1 MNRTKHQA
9 ACLSVALIATAMAG
23 CNQEQKQYPPNIL
36 FIFSDDHATHAIGAY
51 GPKHNNPEL
60 HQYVQTPN
68 LDRLAGEGMLFANV
82 FCGNSICGPSRA
94 TILTGKHSHLNGM
107 LNNDTIFNGAQQTF
121 PKLLQAGGYETAW
134 IGKWHL
140 FSEPTGFDHW
150 LILNNPGQQ
159 GSYYNPVLGSAAG
172 NEKVTGHTATIIT
185 DRAIEWLK
193 NTRNREK
200 PFFLAYSHKTP
211 HREWVPG
218 PEEYDLYKGI
228 DLPLPTNF
236 HDDYS
241 TRSSAL
247 KEQEMEIDTHMNE
260 QDLKLVPPGYLNDDQ
275 LAQFMESYGPENEAL
290 KMANL
295 SGNALAEWKYQRYV
309 KDYLRSVTSMD
320 KEIGRM
326 LQFLDESGLAENTIV
341 VYSSDQG
348 FYLGDHGWFDKRWMY
363 EESLRMPLIVRW
375 PGVTPAATR
384 DEHLVQNTDFAA
396 TFLDMAGLAIPE
408 DIQGKSI
415 VPLLHG
421 HKPGGWRDVA
431 YYHYYAWPDWHMVQ
445 PHYGIRSDRYKL
457 IRFYNTD
464 EWELFDLEKDPD
476 EMVNQYAS
484 PEYSTIVKA
493 MTGRLEKA
501 RAEVGDTAIMKATS
515 KYHR

>member
-1 MNRTKHQA
+1 MYRTKHQA
-9 ACLSVALIATAMAG
+9 ACLGVALLATTMAG
-23 CNQEQKQYPPNIL
+23 CRQEQKVNPPNIL

-51 GPKHNNPEL
+51 GPKNNNPEL
-60 HQYVQTPN
+60 QRFVQTPN
-68 LDRLAGEGMLFANV
+68 LDRLAGEGMLFTNV

-159 GSYYNPVLGSAAG
+159 GTYYNPVLGSPSG

-193 NTRNREK
+193 NKRNREK

-218 PEEYDLYKGI
+218 PEEYDLYKGM

-290 KMANL
+290 KKANL
-295 SGNALAEWKYQRYV
+295 SGNTLAEWKYQRYV

-326 LQFLDESGLAENTIV
+326 LQYLEESGLAENTIV
-341 VYSSDQG
+341 IYSSDQG
-348 FYLGDHGWFDKRWMY
+348 FYLGDHGWLDKRWMY

-375 PGVTPAATR
+375 PGVTEASSR
-384 DEHLVQNTDFAA
+384 DEHIVQNTDYAA
-396 TFLDMAGLAIPE
+396 TLLDMAGLVVPE

-415 VPLLHG
+415 VPLLKG
-421 HKPGGWRDVA
+421 HEPSGWRDVA

-484 PEYSTIVKA
+484 PEYGAIVEA

-501 RAEVGDTAIMKATS
+501 REEIGDTAIMKATS

>member
-1 MNRTKHQA
+1 MNRQ
-9 ACLSVALIATAMAG
+9 LFRLISFLVTVMFLMN
-23 CNQEQKQYPPNIL
+23 CTPQKEEAQRPNIL

-51 GPKHNNPEL
+51 GEKHNNPEL
-60 HQYVQTPN
+60 QNFVKTPH
-68 LDRLAGEGMLFANV
+68 LDGLAQQGMLFNNV

-107 LNNDTIFNGAQQTF
+107 LNNDTTFNGAQQTF
-121 PKLLQAGGYETAW
+121 PKLLQTGGYQTAW

-150 LILNNPGQQ
+150 LILDNPGQQ
-159 GSYYNPVLGSAAG
+159 GTYYNPILGSPEG
-172 NEKVTGHTATIIT
+172 QEKVTGHTATIIT
-185 DRAIEWLK
+185 DRAIDWLK
-193 NTRNREK
+193 SQRDAEK

-218 PEEYDLYKGI
+218 PEEYDLYKDE

-236 HDDYS
+236 YDDYS

-247 KEQEMEIDTHMNE
+247 HKQEMEIANHMNE
-260 QDLKLVPPGYLNDDQ
+260 SDLKLIPPPYLNDEQ
-275 LAQFMESYGPENEAL
+275 LERFMESYGPENEAL
-290 KMANL
+290 AEAQLTEKE
-295 SGNALAEWKYQRYV
+295 LAEWKYQRYV
-309 KDYLRSVTSMD
+309 KDYLRSVKSMD

-326 LQFLDESGLAENTIV
+326 LKYLDESGLAENTVV

-363 EESLRMPLIVRW
+363 EESLRMPLIIKW
-375 PGVTPAATR
+375 PEVTNMASK
-384 DEHLVQNTDFAA
+384 DNHIIQNTDFAA
-396 TFLDMAGLAIPE
+396 TFLDIAGIEIPE

-415 VPLLHG
+415 VPLLKNE
-421 HKPGGWRDVA
+421 KPNNWRDVA

-457 IRFYNTD
+457 IHFYTTD
-464 EWELFDLEKDPD
+464 EWELFDLKNDPD
-476 EMVNQYAS
+476 EMQNVYSS
-484 PEYSTIVKA
+484 PDYSDIVST
-493 MTGRLEKA
+493 MTEKLKKERIA
-501 RAEVGDTAIMKATS
+501 IGDTVELTATS